1 MPNLRDVE
9 VHVTDASGHDLQEW
23 GVQSLRSNKVSAY
36 IKSTTDMAFRISIR
50 PTIPYP
56 KDLRPLDDG
65 GRDKEWEDIDEKPI
79 AVRGDSI
86 ITQWATL
93 RGSLAT
99 PEYQH
104 GMDPYRS
111 SRPCGRERQSRQ
123 DHHHNK
129 HTSSP
134 PILKREETYEVATPF
149 SFLATL
155 YIDGRKE
162 PERRLI
168 VYLDPGNEDFNQPHG
183 EVQFKSRLVQ
193 GRNGRLEEKSWVF
206 KELGIET
213 VFNRIA
219 LRDSTKDTMKVD
231 DLIVD
236 AMKASGLDKDFYEG
250 PQERGKV
257 GQIVV
262 ELERITLGK
271 PFYDQHYRARHV
283 AGDDEDVDMEGLS
296 NDVAHATGME
306 HRKTR
311 EAEPVRVVSYDEYSP
326 GEGPWATFRFL
337 YRSQE
342 QLQKFNF
349 PGFPRIERKPLR
361 DRRLLNKQMV
371 DLTPLSIKQQK
382 QKVPAS
388 IKEKGPSFE
397 DRIKE
402 GLYETGKPPPQY
414 DFNDYRDPQGDA
426 STKTREAGTK
436 RKLSADFKQEWEDF
450 TKQDS
455 KNPEG
460 LSTVVAIKDQKK
472 TRRSSHKSFA
482 LGSSSASGDHYSPPE
497 PPASSPTKG
506 GLYNP
511 TLNPDLSAPKGSDL
525 DIFKT
530 LSDASLALAKAKDSA
545 DDKSL
550 TPKSALLDTSFRRM
564 RYESDADEADDEK
577 EGLSDREGVQSDDEE
592 QEGSD
597 KENLLSTDN
606 DDAGLSKDLNKV
618 SLGSKRQRGEGVEE
632 LEEGEI
638 VEKEMERSEAGDEN
652 GKAPTLTLTE
662 GLTETKPLTLM
673 ETGMAKEEKELEAF
687 NKRVAE
693 TEEQLAKRVKS

>member
-1 MPNLRDVE
+1 MPKLRDVE
-9 VHVTDASGHDLQEW
+9 VHVTDASGHELQEW
-23 GVQSLRSNKVSAY
+23 GVQSLRGNKVSAY

-56 KDLRPLDDG
+56 KDLQPLGDV
-65 GRDKEWEDIDEKPI
+65 GRDEEWEDIDEKPR

-86 ITQWATL
+86 ITQWATR
-93 RGSLAT
+93 RGSLAP

-104 GMDPYRS
+104 GNDPHRS
-111 SRPCGRERQSRQ
+111 FRPCGRERQSRQ
-123 DHHHNK
+123 DHRHNK
-129 HTSSP
+129 RASSSRT
-134 PILKREETYEVATPF
+134 LKREETYEVAAPF

-162 PERRLI
+162 PERRLV
-168 VYLDPGNEDFNQPHG
+168 VYLDPGNEDFKQPYG
-183 EVQFKSRLVQ
+183 EVQFKCRLVQ
-193 GRNGRLEEKSWVF
+193 GYDGRLEEKFWVF

-219 LRDSTKDTMKVD
+219 LRDGTKGTGEEE

-236 AMKASGLDKDFYEG
+236 AMKGSGLDKEYNEG
-250 PQERGKV
+250 PQEQGKV

-262 ELERITLGK
+262 ELERIMLGK
-271 PFYDQHYRARHV
+271 PFYDKYFRAKHV

-296 NDVAHATGME
+296 SDVAHATGLG

-311 EAEPVRVVSYDEYSP
+311 EPEPVRVVNYYQYSP

-361 DRRLLNKQMV
+361 DRRFLNKQMAN
-371 DLTPLSIKQQK
+371 LTPLSIKQQK
-382 QKVPAS
+382 QKMPAS
-388 IKEKGPSFE
+388 TEEKKPRFE

-402 GLYETGKPPPQY
+402 GSYQMGKSPPQY
-414 DFNDYRDPQGDA
+414 DFNDYRDSQGDA

-436 RKLSADFKQEWEDF
+436 RKLSADSKQGWEDF
-450 TKQDS
+450 AEQRS
-455 KNPEG
+455 KTQEAP
-460 LSTVVAIKDQKK
+460 STVVAVNE
-472 TRRSSHKSFA
+472 SSN
-482 LGSSSASGDHYSPPE
+482 SSEDHYSPPDA
-497 PPASSPTKG
+497 PVGSPVQARANSPTKSG
-506 GLYNP
+506 FYKP
-511 TLNPDLSAPKGSDL
+511 TLNPRHSAPKGSDM
-525 DIFKT
+525 DILKT
-530 LSDASLALAKAKDSA
+530 LSDASLALTKAKESA
-545 DDKSL
+545 NDKSL

-577 EGLSDREGVQSDDEE
+577 EGSSDREGSPSDNEE
-592 QEGSD
+592 QEDSD
-597 KENLLSTDN
+597 KENLHLAEN
-606 DDAGLSKDLNKV
+606 DDAGLSNDLNKV
-618 SLGSKRQRGEGVEE
+618 SLGSKRQRGEGVDE

-638 VEKEMERSEAGDEN
+638 VENEKEKEKEGSEAGVGN
-652 GKAPTLTLTE
+652 GNAPTLTLTE
-662 GLTETKPLTLM
+662 GLADTKPLTLM
-673 ETGMAKEEKELEAF
+673 ETGMAKEEQELEAL

-693 TEEQLAKRVKS
+693 KEEQLAKRVKS